1 MSAGNPKG
9 WPKSEMPNYGIP
21 KPVFVIPAAYVNKQ
35 AAEWPS
41 GYKLNPCVI
50 PPPEVT
56 LVDGILTIG
65 GTSINL
71 NTLATGDIQI
81 KEAGIFTTVGLPEY
95 VTSIP
100 EGDTTDHELVIT
112 VENVGTVLASSVRLF
127 ASSHSIIENALYP
140 VTYTGGASGPA
151 FILGSAVKNYALG
164 GPVIIMPP
172 GSTFTMRGPAKFV
185 PAGTLVNSSIYAI
198 ADGLMLKNPQK
209 AYQSFAVN
217 VTA

>member
-9 WPKSEMPNYGIP
+9 WPKSEMLNYGIP

-35 AAEWPS
+35 AAEWPP
-41 GYKLNPCVI
+41 GHTIDPCVI

-71 NTLATGDIQI
+71 NTLATAEIQI
-81 KEAGIFTTVGLPEY
+81 TEAGMFTTVGLPAY

-112 VENVGTVLASSVRLF
+112 VGNVGTVLASSVRLF

-140 VTYTGGASGPA
+140 VTYTGGATGPA
-151 FILGSAVKNYALG
+151 TISGLNVLTSTIG

-185 PAGTLVNSSIYAI
+185 PAGTLVNSSVYAI